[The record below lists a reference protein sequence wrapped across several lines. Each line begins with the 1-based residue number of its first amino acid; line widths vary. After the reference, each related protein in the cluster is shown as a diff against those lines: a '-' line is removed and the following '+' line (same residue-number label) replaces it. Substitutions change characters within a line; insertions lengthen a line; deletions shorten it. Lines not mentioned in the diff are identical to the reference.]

1 MDKHISLAR
10 ELGYEGQELR
20 DYLKRQQDLERE
32 ERLAQREYEKEKR
45 EAEQKDKEREQKD
58 KEREQKEKDREQ
70 KDKDRE
76 LEKLRIEAEKLK
88 IEAAR
93 KDKEMEMEKE
103 IALKIIE
110 AEVELKKIEAE
121 TTSHPWGPK
130 EKSSNPRSPKLPY
143 FDEHTDKMD
152 SYLTRFESYA
162 LSNKWDPSMWA
173 SYLSALL
180 KGRALE
186 VFVRLSRDDQSDY
199 GQIKEALLTNFDLTE
214 RSFRKKF
221 RDCKPEKAETFRQF
235 SGRLASY
242 LDKWLGLA
250 KVEKTYEAVC
260 DFLARD
266 QFLDCCSHELYLY
279 LKPKP
284 FKAIDELAHEA
295 DLFADAKGGVPLCIS
310 KGQHKSRG
318 VDQAQPKVEPKQDQ
332 RPVVKCK
339 ICGKPHPTY
348 KCWNNP
354 DNKRVASSAE
364 FNSQYRGDNSY
375 RDQDR
380 NFGRSDQR
388 DNHYNNN
395 YRTDHQVN
403 FCKVDYKS
411 LDVGKG
417 HAKFSSHLSTEG
429 LPRKDSK
436 GTCDFPRSRLPTAIG
451 TVNGKEVRVLRD
463 TGCTGVVVRRSLV
476 SDGQMLNKQSGVT
489 LINNYKQRCPVA
501 CINIDCPFFRGST
514 DALCI
519 EDPAHDL
526 VIGNIEGSKFPNM
539 THFSSGV
546 VKNKQ
551 SRKNRRKNRK
561 VKVADKFIRQNRQE
575 LVLKQAS
582 DIKLREIRRR
592 VESGSVT
599 KSRSFSTGETKFIR
613 RNGLIYRHF
622 KKNANVSL
630 QLVVPSSLTHSVMNL
645 AHESQKVV
653 NHRGRKETIS
663 KVLDEFYWPGVCRE
677 VTQFCRSCAI
687 CQRTTHNIKVAMTHC
702 CSVPQ
707 RNISSKEAVVSRTRR
722 TDSQT
727 ERRRSYGSGRRC
739 PIPYYWR
746 NMTVTDSSSQY

>member
-58 KEREQKEKDREQ
+58 KEREQKEKDRE
-70 KDKDRE
+70 

-103 IALKIIE
+103 IALEKIE

-186 VFVRLSRDDQSDY
+186 VFIRLSRDDQSDY

-221 RDCKPEKAETFRQF
+221 RDCRPEKAETFRQF

-279 LKPKP
+279 LKPKT
-284 FKAIDELAHEA
+284 FKVLGELAHEA

-310 KGQHKSRG
+310 KGKHESKG
-318 VDQAQPKVEPKQDQ
+318 VGQAQPKVEPKQDQ

-339 ICGKPHPTY
+339 ICGKPHPTH

-364 FNSQYRGDNSY
+364 FNTTYRGDNSY
-375 RDQDR
+375 MDQGR

-388 DNHYNNN
+388 DLHYNNN
-395 YRTDHQVN
+395 YGTDHQVN
-403 FCKVDYKS
+403 FCKFDLKS
-411 LDVGKG
+411 SDEGKG
-417 HAKFSSHLSTEG
+417 QAKLSSSTKG
-429 LPRKDSK
+429 LPHKSSK
-436 GTCDFPRSRLPTAIG
+436 GTCHFPRSRLPTAIG

-489 LINNYKQRCPVA
+489 LINNYKQRCPMA
-501 CINIDCPFFRGST
+501 RINVDCPFFRGTT

-519 EDPAHDL
+519 DDPAHDL
-526 VIGNIEGSKFPNM
+526 VIGNIEGSKFPDI
-539 THFSSGV
+539 THFSSGEV
-546 VKNKQ
+546 SQKRSKK
-551 SRKNRRKNRK
+551 SRKDRK
-561 VKVADKFIRQNRQE
+561 VKVADKFIRQHRQE
-575 LVLKQAS
+575 LCMMQAS
-582 DIKLREIRRR
+582 DSKLEDIRRR

-599 KSRSFSTGETKFIR
+599 MSRGFSSGETKFIR

-645 AHESQKVV
+645 AHESRKVV

-707 RNISSKEAVVSRTRR
+707 GNISSKEAVVSRTRR

-727 ERRRSYGSGRRC
+727 EQRRSYGSGRRC

>member
-1 MDKHISLAR
+1 
-10 ELGYEGQELR
+10 
-20 DYLKRQQDLERE
+20 
-32 ERLAQREYEKEKR
+32 
-45 EAEQKDKEREQKD
+45 
-58 KEREQKEKDREQ
+58 
-70 KDKDRE
+70 
-76 LEKLRIEAEKLK
+76 
-88 IEAAR
+88 
-93 KDKEMEMEKE
+93 
-103 IALKIIE
+103 
-110 AEVELKKIEAE
+110 
-121 TTSHPWGPK
+121 
-130 EKSSNPRSPKLPY
+130 
-143 FDEHTDKMD
+143 
-152 SYLTRFESYA
+152 
-162 LSNKWDPSMWA
+162 MWA

-221 RDCKPEKAETFRQF
+221 RDCRPEKAETFRQF

-242 LDKWLGLA
+242 LDKWLSLA

-284 FKAIDELAHEA
+284 FKVLGELSHEA
-295 DLFADAKGGVPLCIS
+295 DLFADARGGVPFCVS
-310 KGQHKSRG
+310 KGQHKSKS
-318 VDQAQPKVEPKQDQ
+318 VDQVQTKVEPKPDQ
-332 RPVVKCK
+332 RPVVMCK
-339 ICGKPHPTY
+339 ICGKPHPTH

-364 FNSQYRGDNSY
+364 FNSTYRGDNSY

-388 DNHYNNN
+388 DLHYNNN
-395 YRTDHQVN
+395 YGTNHQVN
-403 FCKVDYKS
+403 FCKFDLKS
-411 LDVGKG
+411 SDEGKG
-417 HAKFSSHLSTEG
+417 QAKLSSSTKG
-429 LPRKDSK
+429 LPHKNSK
-436 GTCDFPRSRLPTAIG
+436 GTCHFPRSRLPTAIG

-489 LINNYKQRCPVA
+489 LINNYKQRCPMA
-501 CINIDCPFFRGST
+501 RINVDCPFFRGTT

-519 EDPAHDL
+519 DDPAHDL
-526 VIGNIEGSKFPNM
+526 VIGNIEGSKFPDM

-551 SRKNRRKNRK
+551 SRKDRRKNRK
-561 VKVADKFIRQNRQE
+561 IKVADKFIRQNRQE
-575 LVLKQAS
+575 LCMTQAS
-582 DIKLREIRRR
+582 DIKLKEIRRR

-599 KSRSFSTGETKFIR
+599 MSRGFSSGETKFIR

-622 KKNANVSL
+622 KKNAKVSL

-645 AHESQKVV
+645 AHESLKVV

-722 TDSQT
+722 TESQT

-746 NMTVTDSSSQY
+746 NMTVTDSSSRY

>member
-45 EAEQKDKEREQKD
+45 EAEQKDKEWEQKD

-76 LEKLRIEAEKLK
+76 LEKLK

-103 IALKIIE
+103 IALKKIE

-221 RDCKPEKAETFRQF
+221 RDCRPEKAETFRQF

-279 LKPKP
+279 LKPKT
-284 FKAIDELAHEA
+284 FKALGELAHEA
-295 DLFADAKGGVPLCIS
+295 DLFADAKGGVPLCVS
-310 KGQHKSRG
+310 KGQHESKV
-318 VDQAQPKVEPKQDQ
+318 VDKVQPKVEPKQDQ

-354 DNKRVASSAE
+354 DNKKVASSAE
-364 FNSQYRGDNSY
+364 FDSQYRGGNPNWG
-375 RDQDR
+375 QDR
-380 NFGRSDQR
+380 NRGQVDQH
-388 DNHYNNN
+388 DNYYNKN

-403 FCKVDYKS
+403 FCKIDYKS

-417 HAKFSSHLSTEG
+417 QAKASSPHFSKGG

-436 GTCDFPRSRLPTAIG
+436 GTCHFPRSRLPTAIG
-451 TVNGKEVRVLRD
+451 TLNGKEVRVLRD

-489 LINNYKQRCPVA
+489 LINNYKQRCPMA
-501 CINIDCPFFRGST
+501 RINIDCPFFRGNT

-519 EDPAHDL
+519 DDPAHDL
-526 VIGNIEGSKFPNM
+526 VIGNIEGSKFPDM

-546 VKNKQ
+546 NRNKR
-551 SRKNRRKNRK
+551 SKNRRKNRK

-582 DIKLREIRRR
+582 DVRLKEIRRR

-599 KSRSFSTGETKFIR
+599 KGRSGETKFIR

-645 AHESQKVV
+645 AHESRKVV
-653 NHRGRKETIS
+653 NHRGRKETIA

-687 CQRTTHNIKVAMTHC
+687 CQRTTQNIKVAMTHC

-746 NMTVTDSSSQY
+746 NMTVTDSSSRC

>member
-32 ERLAQREYEKEKR
+32 ERLAQREYEKEKK
-45 EAEQKDKEREQKD
+45 EAEQKD

-103 IALKIIE
+103 IALKKIE

-121 TTSHPWGPK
+121 TTLHPWGPK

-221 RDCKPEKAETFRQF
+221 RDCRPEKAETFRQF

-284 FKAIDELAHEA
+284 FKVLGELAHEA
-295 DLFADAKGGVPLCIS
+295 DLFADAKGGVPLCITKGRRES
-310 KGQHKSRG
+310 KVVG
-318 VDQAQPKVEPKQDQ
+318 QAQPKVEPKQDQ

-339 ICGKPHPTY
+339 FCGKPHPTH

-354 DNKRVASSAE
+354 DNKKFASSAE
-364 FNSQYRGDNSY
+364 FDSQYRGSNSNWG
-375 RDQDR
+375 QDR
-380 NFGRSDQR
+380 NRGRVDQH
-388 DNHYNNN
+388 DNRYDYDN

-403 FCKVDYKS
+403 FCKIDKS
-411 LDVGKG
+411 LDVGK
-417 HAKFSSHLSTEG
+417 G

-436 GTCDFPRSRLPTAIG
+436 GTCHFPRSRLPTAVG

-489 LINNYKQRCPVA
+489 LINNYNQRCPMA
-501 CINIDCPFFRGST
+501 RINIDCPFFRGST

-519 EDPAHDL
+519 DDPAHDL
-526 VIGNIEGSKFPNM
+526 VIGNIEGSKFPDM

-551 SRKNRRKNRK
+551 SRKDRRKNRK

-582 DIKLREIRRR
+582 DAKLADIRRR
-592 VESGSVT
+592 VKSGSVT
-599 KSRSFSTGETKFIR
+599 KSRSFSSGETKFIR
-613 RNGLIYRHF
+613 RNGLIYRHH
-622 KKNANVSL
+622 KKNAKVSL

-645 AHESQKVV
+645 AHESLKVV

-722 TDSQT
+722 TESQT

-746 NMTVTDSSSQY
+746 NMTTESSSQC

>member
-32 ERLAQREYEKEKR
+32 ERLAQREYEREKR
-45 EAEQKDKEREQKD
+45 EAEQKEKDQELEKMKIEAARKD
-58 KEREQKEKDREQ
+58 KEV
-70 KDKDRE
+70 
-76 LEKLRIEAEKLK
+76 EKLK

-103 IALKIIE
+103 VTLKKIE

-221 RDCKPEKAETFRQF
+221 RDCRPEKAETFRQF

-284 FKAIDELAHEA
+284 FKVLGELAHEA
-295 DLFADAKGGVPLCIS
+295 DLFADAKGGVPLCITKGRQES
-310 KGQHKSRG
+310 KVVG
-318 VDQAQPKVEPKQDQ
+318 QAQPKVEPKQDQ

-339 ICGKPHPTY
+339 ICGKPHPTH

-354 DNKRVASSAE
+354 DNKRVAYSAE
-364 FNSQYRGDNSY
+364 FYSQYKGDNSNWG
-375 RDQDR
+375 QDR
-380 NFGRSDQR
+380 NRGRVDQR
-388 DNHYNNN
+388 DNHYNSHNDNN
-395 YRTDHQVN
+395 YRTNHQVN
-403 FCKVDYKS
+403 FCKINS
-411 LDVGKG
+411 DVGKG
-417 HAKFSSHLSTEG
+417 QDKLSFPSSSSEG

-436 GTCDFPRSRLPTAIG
+436 GTCHFPRSKLPTAIG

-463 TGCTGVVVRRSLV
+463 TGYTGVVVRRSLV

-489 LINNYKQRCPVA
+489 LINNYKQRCPMA
-501 CINIDCPFFRGST
+501 CINVDCPFFRGTT

-519 EDPAHDL
+519 DDPAHDL
-526 VIGNIEGSKFPNM
+526 VIGNIEGSKFPDI

-546 VKNKQ
+546 VNKKRSKR
-551 SRKNRRKNRK
+551 SRKDRK
-561 VKVADKFIRQNRQE
+561 VKWADKFIRQHRQE
-575 LVLKQAS
+575 ILMKQAS

-702 CSVPQ
+702 CSVPH

-746 NMTVTDSSSQY
+746 NMTVTDNSSQR

>member
-1 MDKHISLAR
+1 M
-10 ELGYEGQELR
+10 
-20 DYLKRQQDLERE
+20 
-32 ERLAQREYEKEKR
+32 
-45 EAEQKDKEREQKD
+45 
-58 KEREQKEKDREQ
+58 
-70 KDKDRE
+70 
-76 LEKLRIEAEKLK
+76 
-88 IEAAR
+88 
-93 KDKEMEMEKE
+93 
-103 IALKIIE
+103 
-110 AEVELKKIEAE
+110 ELKKIKAE
-121 TTSHPWGPK
+121 TTSHPRGPK

-221 RDCKPEKAETFRQF
+221 RDCRPEKAETFRQF

-250 KVEKTYEAVC
+250 KVEKTYEAIC

-310 KGQHKSRG
+310 KGQRGSKG

-339 ICGKPHPTY
+339 FCGKPHPSH
-348 KCWNNP
+348 KCWNSP

-364 FNSQYRGDNSY
+364 FNSQYRGDNSNWG
-375 RDQDR
+375 QDR

-388 DNHYNNN
+388 DSHYNNN
-395 YRTDHQVN
+395 YRTNHQVN
-403 FCKVDYKS
+403 FCKIES
-411 LDVGKG
+411 LDVDKG
-417 HAKFSSHLSTEG
+417 QAKFSSPHSSLEV
-429 LPRKDSK
+429 LPPKNSK
-436 GTCDFPRSRLPTAIG
+436 GTCHFPRSRLPTAIG

-463 TGCTGVVVRRSLV
+463 TGCTGVVVRRSLI

-489 LINNYKQRCPVA
+489 LINNYNQRCPMA
-501 CINIDCPFFRGST
+501 RIDIDCPFFRGST

-519 EDPAHDL
+519 DDPAHDL
-526 VIGNIEGSKFPNM
+526 VIGNIERSKFPDM

-551 SRKNRRKNRK
+551 SRKDRRKDRK
-561 VKVADKFIRQNRQE
+561 VKVADKFIRQHRQE
-575 LVLKQAS
+575 ILMKQAS
-582 DIKLREIRRR
+582 DIKLREI
-592 VESGSVT
+592 
-599 KSRSFSTGETKFIR
+599 
-613 RNGLIYRHF
+613 
-622 KKNANVSL
+622 
-630 QLVVPSSLTHSVMNL
+630 
-645 AHESQKVV
+645 
-653 NHRGRKETIS
+653 
-663 KVLDEFYWPGVCRE
+663 
-677 VTQFCRSCAI
+677 
-687 CQRTTHNIKVAMTHC
+687 
-702 CSVPQ
+702 
-707 RNISSKEAVVSRTRR
+707 
-722 TDSQT
+722 
-727 ERRRSYGSGRRC
+727 
-739 PIPYYWR
+739 
-746 NMTVTDSSSQY
+746 